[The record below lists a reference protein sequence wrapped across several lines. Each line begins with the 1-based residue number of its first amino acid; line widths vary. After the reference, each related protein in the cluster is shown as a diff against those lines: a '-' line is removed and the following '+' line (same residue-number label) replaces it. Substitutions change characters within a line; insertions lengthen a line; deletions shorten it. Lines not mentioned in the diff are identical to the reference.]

1 MKNKCLILL
10 LLSVF
15 LSGCGKEA
23 ERAQVT
29 YAKSPLSIMAR
40 KSAESMES
48 APAADAEIAQDATT
62 TKRYLAFRHHLTVE
76 TEAANVKAQF
86 EAAVKHCESLQCQML
101 NASFNNETENQPA
114 SAYLS
119 VRVPPAQFDAFLN
132 SVEKSTKILQHQR
145 DSEDKTDAVIDV
157 EARLKNAT
165 DLRDRLRKMLAEQPA
180 KIKDILD
187 IESKLSEIQAQID
200 SANGIRKSLSNET
213 DWVAIDIQFQA
224 KQGVTEKGFFAPIAD
239 ALKNAGNVIVTS
251 FASIITLMVALLPW
265 LIIGVPLFLGCRKL
279 WRKFK
284 SKPA

>member
-10 LLSVF
+10 VLSVF

-23 ERAQVT
+23 DHAQT
-29 YAKSPLSIMAR
+29 MGAPSPMMSKM
-40 KSAESMES
+40 SADSMPG
-48 APAADAEIAQDATT
+48 APAADAEIAQDATA
-62 TKRYLAFRHHLTVE
+62 TKRYLAVRHHLTVE
-76 TEAANVKAQF
+76 TEAENVKAQF
-86 EAAVKHCESLQCQML
+86 EAAVKHCETLNCQML
-101 NASFNNETENQPA
+101 NASFTNETENDPA

-145 DSEDKTDAVIDV
+145 ESEDKTDAVIDV

-165 DLRDRLRKMLAEQPA
+165 DLRDRLRKMLAEQPV

-224 KQGVTEKGFFAPIAD
+224 KRGVTEKGFFAPIAD
-239 ALKNAGNVIVTS
+239 ALKNAGNVLVTS
-251 FASIITLMVALLPW
+251 FASIITLIVALLPW